1 MDGPSF
7 KPSIQKSCVRAWLR
21 QDSPRRGP
29 PRGAPH
35 RSHIGR
41 VGTVYLKG
49 RLSGDRGWLRAVEG
63 RSTLPSLQQRSIPST
78 PVWRHRR
85 LSWGRTSSV
94 HSFLALAARG
104 EPMHMRPA
112 VGAGTLRTAIRPP
125 TGLSREPATW
135 TKDRSGPSS
144 RTVTSRL
151 CSRPVMRYKRLTKIG
166 NWPGTNGATILK
178 TKKSTVL
185 ALL

>member
-7 KPSIQKSCVRAWLR
+7 KPFIQKSCVRAWLR

-35 RSHIGR
+35 RSHLGR

-49 RLSGDRGWLRAVEG
+49 RLGGDRGWLREVEG
-63 RSTLPSLQQRSIPST
+63 HSTLPSLQQRSIPST
-78 PVWRHRR
+78 QVWRHRR

-104 EPMHMRPA
+104 EPMHNAHASCCGCRHTA
-112 VGAGTLRTAIRPP
+112 DCNKAADRIVKGAGDLDQRSVRPIEPDSDIQTAH
-125 TGLSREPATW
+125 
-135 TKDRSGPSS
+135 DQ
-144 RTVTSRL
+144 
-151 CSRPVMRYKRLTKIG
+151 
-166 NWPGTNGATILK
+166 
-178 TKKSTVL
+178 
-185 ALL
+185 